1 MRSPSQDALERT
13 ERYISVI
20 RDPSLHSASLDLYEA
35 LISVFVMEEIIG
47 KQVSYWDLLPLELQE
62 YIQTLAI
69 HQHVKDRLH
78 MGWEVIHDSF
88 RPCVFSEKRIDSRR
102 IVLSNKLKFY

>member
-1 MRSPSQDALERT
+1 
-13 ERYISVI
+13 
-20 RDPSLHSASLDLYEA
+20 
-35 LISVFVMEEIIG
+35 MEEIIG

-69 HQHVKDRLH
+69 HQHVNDRLH

-88 RPCVFSEKRIDSRR
+88 RPCVFCEKLLDSQP
-102 IVLSNKLKFY
+102 IVLSNDVKFLLPRWRFHISKQPNHFLCVPESF